1 METPKEIPWKGGIL
15 TAPNVVIV
23 YEPLGEW
30 RYAYWVKTQ
39 IVGEEPQVK
48 RGIADVQE
56 IWPED
61 DRERKKEGPK
71 YSVSFGGASFI
82 FPRRNANRFKEEMP
96 FRTPSRAIL
105 EKWITGEQKSR
116 SSVGLWKFTENYIGL
131 VLDLEDPFETKIVAL
146 ATFQTWLLEILDW
159 AFNVDIGGPF
169 GAGKTAALEA
179 ICEVA
184 FHGMLANPSAA
195 ATARDNEAYGSS
207 WFIDEYDKI
216 KVGEEGLIDTFI
228 RQGYRRGSKIRRV
241 NTETMQT
248 ESFDPFGPKFLSYH
262 TDIEQALKQRSIT
275 HLKMQISQDYRLPI
289 INFARDVFSQPLF
302 DEFFLWFMD
311 NIASMTGVQLDR
323 PDQPDQGGGLGGIS
337 IRELL
342 GDSFVK
348 EAQKTGD
355 SRPILDIFLSG
366 EEPAGISVSEGEGDT
381 PPTIESIESIR
392 SNLRQR
398 VFEIITSNLTEDEL
412 ALLMDLRGRGA
423 ELGFLAIS
431 IARLLKIDI
440 VKELRETLTIKALE
454 EEEPE
459 FNATEIVRDMLS
471 GFHYEQGKQEINQ
484 AEVFTA
490 ARQQAKE
497 YGQDISAKKFGAII
511 RDFGFRPSDPK
522 KKVSGNI
529 KRVGKRGIRV
539 LVFDKRALKH
549 IPPPEPEEE
558 QEKTSGPTLKGFYR
572 FPILFR
578 LLEGDSR

>member
-1 METPKEIPWKGGIL
+1 MANEIPWKGGIL
-15 TAPNVVIV
+15 TGPKAVIV

-39 IVGEEPQVK
+39 IVGEEPQVT
-48 RGIADVQE
+48 RGTAEVVEVWENDE
-56 IWPED
+56 GK
-61 DRERKKEGPK
+61 RKKEPPK
-71 YSVSFGGASFI
+71 HSITFGGATFT
-82 FPRRNANRFKEEMP
+82 FPRRRANFFKEKMP
-96 FRTPSRAIL
+96 FRVPSRTIL
-105 EKWITGEQKSR
+105 EKWTTGEQKSR
-116 SSVGLWKFTENYIGL
+116 SSVDLWRLTENYIGL
-131 VLDLEDPFETKIVAL
+131 VLDLEDPFETKIVTL
-146 ATFQTWLLEILDW
+146 ATFQTWLRRILDW

-169 GAGKTAALEA
+169 GSGKSAALEA
-179 ICEVA
+179 ICEIT

-195 ATARDNEAYGSS
+195 ATARDNETYDSS
-207 WFIDEYDKI
+207 WFIDEYDKV
-216 KVGEEGLIDTFI
+216 KLGEESLIDTFI
-228 RQGYRRGSKIRRV
+228 RQGYRRGLKIRRV
-241 NTETMQT
+241 NTDTMQT

-275 HLKMQISQDYRLPI
+275 HLKMQISPDSRLPI
-289 INFARDVFSQPLF
+289 INFAREVFSQPLF
-302 DEFFLWFMD
+302 DEFFFWFMD
-311 NIASMTGVQLDR
+311 NIASMTETQPDQ

-342 GDSFVK
+342 GTSFVK
-348 EAQKTGD
+348 EAQKMGD

-366 EEPAGISVSEGEGDT
+366 EEPAGISISEGERKT
-381 PPTIESIESIR
+381 PPTIESIELIR

-398 VFEIITSNLTEDEL
+398 VFEIITSNLTEDER
-412 ALLMDLRGRGA
+412 ALLMDLKGRGA

-440 VKELRETLTIKALE
+440 VKELREALTIKALE

-459 FNATEIVRDMLS
+459 FNVTEIVRDLLS
-471 GFHYEQGKQEINQ
+471 GFHYEQGKGEINQ

-529 KRVGKRGIRV
+529 KRVGKRGVRV

-549 IPPPEPEEE
+549 IPPPEPDEDTD
-558 QEKTSGPTLKGFYR
+558 KTSGPTLKFCD
-572 FPILFR
+572 FSLLFK
-578 LLEGDSR
+578 LLEGDQDG